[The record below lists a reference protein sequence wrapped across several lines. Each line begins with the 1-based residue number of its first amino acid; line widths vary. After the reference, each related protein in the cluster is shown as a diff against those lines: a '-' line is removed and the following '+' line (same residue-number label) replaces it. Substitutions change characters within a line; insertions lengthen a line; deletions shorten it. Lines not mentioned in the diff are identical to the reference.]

1 MKVILRQDV
10 EKIGLR
16 GEVVEV
22 ARGFARNFLL
32 PRQLAEPATPSRVAE
47 LEKVNSHRA
56 LHEAQSFE
64 QAQEISQRLGQTELR
79 FDVKAGDTGVLFGS
93 VTATDVADTLWEKH
107 KIRVDRK
114 KIELADPIKRIGRY
128 EIPIEL
134 FADVVVPVRT
144 LVIPEGGELPPE
156 VEEEPPAPEVAEA
169 EVEAEAAPADDE
181 LVVEDV
187 AELSDEELE
196 AAIAAAEQPETPA
209 PVEEPVEGEEDVP
222 EDAFDRAVDA
232 AVDAGSDEESQERN

>member
-10 EKIGLR
+10 EKVGLR
-16 GEVVEV
+16 GEVIDV

-32 PRQLAEPATPSRVAE
+32 PRKLAEPATPARVAE
-47 LEKVNSHRA
+47 LEKVTSHRA
-56 LHEAQSFE
+56 LHEAQDFE
-64 QAQEISQRLGQTELR
+64 QAQEMSQRLGQIELR

-93 VTATDVADTLWEKH
+93 VTATDIADTLWERH

-114 KIELADPIKRIGRY
+114 RIELGESIKRIGRY

-156 VEEEPPAPEVAEA
+156 VEEEPPSVPE
-169 EVEAEAAPADDE
+169 EVEEAEAAPAAEAD
-181 LVVEDV
+181 VEDV

-196 AAIAAAEQPETPA
+196 AAIAAAEQPEVPE

-232 AVDAGSDEESQERN
+232 ALDAGSDEESQEKN

>member
-10 EKIGLR
+10 EKVGLR
-16 GEVVEV
+16 GEVVDV

-32 PRQLAEPATPSRVAE
+32 PRKLAEPATPARVAE
-47 LEKVNSHRA
+47 LEKVSSHRA
-56 LHEAQSFE
+56 LHEAQDFE
-64 QAQEISQRLGQTELR
+64 QAQEMSQRLGQIELR
-79 FDVKAGDTGVLFGS
+79 FDVKAGDAGVLFGS
-93 VTATDVADTLWEKH
+93 VTATDIADTLWERH

-114 KIELADPIKRIGRY
+114 RIELGESIKRIGRY

-156 VEEEPPAPEVAEA
+156 VEEEPPSVPE
-169 EVEAEAAPADDE
+169 D
-181 LVVEDV
+181 VEDV

-196 AAIAAAEQPETPA
+196 AAIAAAEQLEVPA

-222 EDAFDRAVDA
+222 EDAFDRAVDGA
-232 AVDAGSDEESQERN
+232 LDTGSDEESQEKN

>member
-10 EKIGLR
+10 DKIGLR

-32 PRQLAEPATPSRVAE
+32 PRKLAEHATPARVAE
-47 LEKVNSHRA
+47 LEKVNAHRA

-93 VTATDVADTLWEKH
+93 VTATDVADTLWAKH

-114 KIELADPIKRIGRY
+114 KIELAEPIKRIGRY

-156 VEEEPPAPEVAEA
+156 VEEEPPAPE
-169 EVEAEAAPADDE
+169 EVEEEAALVEGDA
-181 LVVEDV
+181 VVEDV

-232 AVDAGSDEESQERN
+232 AIDAGSDEESQDRN

>member
-10 EKIGLR
+10 EKVGLR
-16 GEVVEV
+16 GEVVDV

-32 PRQLAEPATPSRVAE
+32 PRKLAERATPARVAE
-47 LEKVNSHRA
+47 LEKVTSHRA
-56 LHEAQSFE
+56 LHEAQDFE
-64 QAQEISQRLGQTELR
+64 QAQEMSQRLGQIELR

-93 VTATDVADTLWEKH
+93 VTATDIADTLWERH

-114 KIELADPIKRIGRY
+114 RIELGESIKRIGRY

-156 VEEEPPAPEVAEA
+156 VEEEPPSVPE
-169 EVEAEAAPADDE
+169 EVEEAEATTAAQAD
-181 LVVEDV
+181 VEDV

-196 AAIAAAEQPETPA
+196 AAIEAAEQPEAPA

-222 EDAFDRAVDA
+222 EDAFDRAVDGA
-232 AVDAGSDEESQERN
+232 LDAGSDEESQEKN

>member
-47 LEKVNSHRA
+47 LEKVNAHRA

-156 VEEEPPAPEVAEA
+156 VEEEPPAPEEP
-169 EVEAEAAPADDE
+169 EAAQVVETEAD
-181 LVVEDV
+181 VEDV
-187 AELSDEELE
+187 SELSDEALE
-196 AAIAAAEQPETPA
+196 AAIAAAEQPEAPA

-232 AVDAGSDEESQERN
+232 AIDAVSDEESQERN

>member
-47 LEKVNSHRA
+47 LEKVNAHRA

-114 KIELADPIKRIGRY
+114 RIELSDPIKRIGRY

-156 VEEEPPAPEVAEA
+156 VEEEPIAPEEP
-169 EVEAEAAPADDE
+169 EAAQIETEADVED
-181 LVVEDV
+181 VEDV
-187 AELSDEELE
+187 AEISDEALE

-209 PVEEPVEGEEDVP
+209 PVEEPDEGEEDVP

-232 AVDAGSDEESQERN
+232 AIDAGSDEESQERN

>member
-10 EKIGLR
+10 DKIGLR

-32 PRQLAEPATPSRVAE
+32 PRKLAEHATPARVAE
-47 LEKVNSHRA
+47 LEKVNAHRA

-93 VTATDVADTLWEKH
+93 VTATDVADTLWAKH

-156 VEEEPPAPEVAEA
+156 VEEEPPAPE
-169 EVEAEAAPADDE
+169 EVEDEAA
-181 LVVEDV
+181 LVEGDAVVKDV
-187 AELSDEELE
+187 AELSEEKLE

-232 AVDAGSDEESQERN
+232 AIDAGSDEESQDRN

>member
-1 MKVILRQDV
+1 MKVVLRQDV
-10 EKIGLR
+10 DKIGLR

-32 PRQLAEPATPSRVAE
+32 PRKLAEHATPARVAE
-47 LEKVNSHRA
+47 LEKVNAHRA

-93 VTATDVADTLWEKH
+93 VTATDVADTLWAKH

-114 KIELADPIKRIGRY
+114 KIELAEPIKRIGRY

-156 VEEEPPAPEVAEA
+156 VEEEPPAPE
-169 EVEAEAAPADDE
+169 EVEEEAAPVERDA
-181 LVVEDV
+181 VVEDV

-232 AVDAGSDEESQERN
+232 AIDAGSDEESQDRN

>member
-1 MKVILRQDV
+1 MKVVLRQDV
-10 EKIGLR
+10 DKIGLR

-32 PRQLAEPATPSRVAE
+32 PRKLAEHATPARVAE
-47 LEKVNSHRA
+47 LEKVNAHRA

-93 VTATDVADTLWEKH
+93 VTATDVADTLWAKH

-114 KIELADPIKRIGRY
+114 KIELAEPIKRIGRY

-156 VEEEPPAPEVAEA
+156 VEEEPPAPE
-169 EVEAEAAPADDE
+169 EVEDEAAFVEGDA
-181 LVVEDV
+181 VVEDV
-187 AELSDEELE
+187 AELSEEELE

-232 AVDAGSDEESQERN
+232 AIDAGSDEESQDRN

>member
-47 LEKVNSHRA
+47 LEKVNAHRA

-156 VEEEPPAPEVAEA
+156 VEEEPPAPEEP
-169 EVEAEAAPADDE
+169 EAAQVVETEAD
-181 LVVEDV
+181 VEDV
-187 AELSDEELE
+187 SELSDEALE
-196 AAIAAAEQPETPA
+196 AAIAAAEQPEAPA

-232 AVDAGSDEESQERN
+232 AIDAVSDEESQKRN

>member
-10 EKIGLR
+10 EKVGLR
-16 GEVVEV
+16 GEVIDV

-32 PRQLAEPATPSRVAE
+32 PRKLAEPATPARVAE
-47 LEKVNSHRA
+47 LEKVSSHRA
-56 LHEAQSFE
+56 LHEAQDFE
-64 QAQEISQRLGQTELR
+64 QAQEMSQRLGQIELR

-93 VTATDVADTLWEKH
+93 VTATDIADTLWERH

-114 KIELADPIKRIGRY
+114 RIELGESIKRIGRY

-156 VEEEPPAPEVAEA
+156 VEEEPPSVPE
-169 EVEAEAAPADDE
+169 EVEEAEAAPAAEAD
-181 LVVEDV
+181 VEDV

-196 AAIAAAEQPETPA
+196 AAIAAAEQPEVPE

-232 AVDAGSDEESQERN
+232 ALDAGSDEESQEKN

>member
-47 LEKVNSHRA
+47 LEKVNAHRA

-156 VEEEPPAPEVAEA
+156 VEEGPPEVE
-169 EVEAEAAPADDE
+169 EAEAAAAETEAD
-181 LVVEDV
+181 VDV

-232 AVDAGSDEESQERN
+232 AVDAGSDEESQEQN

>member
-10 EKIGLR
+10 DKIGLR

-32 PRQLAEPATPSRVAE
+32 PRKLAEHATPARVAE
-47 LEKVNSHRA
+47 LEKVNAHRA

-114 KIELADPIKRIGRY
+114 KIELADPLKRIGRY

-156 VEEEPPAPEVAEA
+156 VEEEPPAPE
-169 EVEAEAAPADDE
+169 EVEEEAALVEGDA
-181 LVVEDV
+181 VVEDV

-209 PVEEPVEGEEDVP
+209 PV
-222 EDAFDRAVDA
+222 
-232 AVDAGSDEESQERN
+232 

>member
-10 EKIGLR
+10 EKVGLR
-16 GEVVEV
+16 GEVIDV

-32 PRQLAEPATPSRVAE
+32 PRKLAEPATPARVAE
-47 LEKVNSHRA
+47 LEKVSSPRA
-56 LHEAQSFE
+56 LHEAQDFE
-64 QAQEISQRLGQTELR
+64 QAQEMSQRLGQIELR

-93 VTATDVADTLWEKH
+93 VTATDIADTLWERH

-114 KIELADPIKRIGRY
+114 RIELGESIKRIGRY

-156 VEEEPPAPEVAEA
+156 VEEEPPSVPE
-169 EVEAEAAPADDE
+169 EVEEAEAAPAAEADA
-181 LVVEDV
+181 EDV

-196 AAIAAAEQPETPA
+196 AAIAAAEQPEVPE

-232 AVDAGSDEESQERN
+232 ALDAGSDEESQEKN

>member
-47 LEKVNSHRA
+47 LEKVNAHRA

-156 VEEEPPAPEVAEA
+156 VEEEPPAPEEP
-169 EVEAEAAPADDE
+169 EAAQVETEAD
-181 LVVEDV
+181 VED

-209 PVEEPVEGEEDVP
+209 PVEEPLEGEEDVP

-232 AVDAGSDEESQERN
+232 AIDAGSDEESQERN

>member
-47 LEKVNSHRA
+47 LEKVNAHRA

-156 VEEEPPAPEVAEA
+156 VEEEPIAPEEA
-169 EVEAEAAPADDE
+169 EPVAAVETEAD
-181 LVVEDV
+181 VEDV
-187 AELSDEELE
+187 AELSDEDLE

-232 AVDAGSDEESQERN
+232 AIDAGPDEESQERN